1 MDSMDRLRSKP
12 YIMADDG
19 QYVPSH
25 IKNQI
30 APQMMDSTCLLMS
43 KLESS
48 PDDGQY
54 VSSQVNIV
62 ELPR

>member
-1 MDSMDRLRSKP
+1 MMDSMDRLRSKS
-12 YIMADDG
+12 YILADDG

-25 IKNQI
+25 VKMIE
-30 APQMMDSTCLLMS
+30 L
-43 KLESS
+43 

-54 VSSQVNIV
+54 VSSQVKII